1 MLLMEVVMLDR
12 NSKPVFIA
20 GGTGKTGRRVAER
33 LTANGIPVRIG
44 SRQAAPA
51 FDWNDRATWADAVS
65 GAGAAYIT
73 YYPDV
78 TMPGAVETVESFI
91 QLALE
96 KDCHRL
102 VFLSG
107 LGEEEARRAE
117 QVLIRS
123 GAEWTVVRA
132 AWFMQ
137 NFSESFFLEGVRA
150 GEVVFPADKVV
161 EPFVDADDI
170 ADIVAKALSEKGHA
184 GEIYEVTGPRL
195 MTFAEATGEIA
206 RATGRDIRYVPVDL
220 DAYVATMRDLG
231 VPDDEIQLLE
241 YLIGDVLDGRNESMT
256 DGVQRAL
263 GRAPRD
269 FADYARDAA
278 ATGMWRT

>member
-1 MLLMEVVMLDR
+1 MLTR
-12 NSKPVFIA
+12 NSQPVFIT

-33 LTANGIPVRIG
+33 LAANGIPVRIG
-44 SRQAAPA
+44 SRRAAPA
-51 FDWNDRATWADAVS
+51 FDWNDRTTWADAVS

-78 TMPGAVETVESFI
+78 TVPGAVETVEAFI

-96 KDCHRL
+96 NGCRRL

-107 LGEEEARRAE
+107 RGEEEARRAE

-137 NFSESFFLEGVRA
+137 NFSESFFLDGIRS

-170 ADIVAKALSEKGHA
+170 ADVAAKTLSEKGHA

-195 MTFAEATGEIA
+195 MTFAEATEEIA
-206 RATGRDIRYVPVDL
+206 KATGRNIGYVPVGL
-220 DAYVATMRDLG
+220 EAYVAALRDLG
-231 VPDDEIQLLE
+231 MPDGEIQLLE
-241 YLIGDVLDGRNESMT
+241 YLVRDVLDGRNESLA

-278 ATGMWRT
+278 ATGVWRI

>member
-1 MLLMEVVMLDR
+1 MLLMEVIMLDR

-33 LTANGIPVRIG
+33 LTARGIAVRIG

-51 FDWNDRATWADAVS
+51 FDWNDRATWAAAVS

-78 TMPGAVETVESFI
+78 TVPGAVETVESFI

-107 LGEEEARRAE
+107 RGEEEARRAE

-137 NFSESFFLEGVRA
+137 NFSESFFLDGIRA

-170 ADIVAKALSEKGHA
+170 ADIVAKALSEKGHT

-278 ATGMWRT
+278 ATGVWRT

>member
-51 FDWNDRATWADAVS
+51 FDWNDRATWAAAVS

-78 TMPGAVETVESFI
+78 TVPGAVETVESFI

-263 GRAPRD
+263 GRSPRD

-278 ATGMWRT
+278 ATGVWRT

>member
-33 LTANGIPVRIG
+33 LTARGIAVRIG

-51 FDWNDRATWADAVS
+51 FDWNDRATWAAAVS

-78 TMPGAVETVESFI
+78 TVPGAVETVESFI

-107 LGEEEARRAE
+107 RGEEEALRAE

-137 NFSESFFLEGVRA
+137 NFSESFFLDGIRA

-170 ADIVAKALSEKGHA
+170 ADIVAKALSEKGHI

-220 DAYVATMRDLG
+220 DAYVATMKDLG

-278 ATGMWRT
+278 ATGVWRT

>member
-1 MLLMEVVMLDR
+1 MLLMEVIMLDR
-12 NSKPVFIA
+12 NSEPVFIA

-33 LTANGIPVRIG
+33 LTARGIAVRIG

-78 TMPGAVETVESFI
+78 TVPGAVETVESFI

-107 LGEEEARRAE
+107 RGEEEARRAE

-137 NFSESFFLEGVRA
+137 NFSESFFLDGIRA

-170 ADIVAKALSEKGHA
+170 ADIVAKALSEKGHT

-195 MTFAEATGEIA
+195 MTFAEATSEIA

-278 ATGMWRT
+278 ATGVWRT

>member
-33 LTANGIPVRIG
+33 LTARGIAVRID

-78 TMPGAVETVESFI
+78 TMPGAVETVEAFI

-107 LGEEEARRAE
+107 RGEEEARRAE

-137 NFSESFFLEGVRA
+137 NFSESFFLDGIRA

-170 ADIVAKALSEKGHA
+170 ADIVAKALSEKGHT

>member
-1 MLLMEVVMLDR
+1 MLLMEVIMLDR

-33 LTANGIPVRIG
+33 LTARGIAVRIG

-51 FDWNDRATWADAVS
+51 FDWNDRATWAAAVS

-78 TMPGAVETVESFI
+78 TVPGAVETVESFI

-107 LGEEEARRAE
+107 RGEEEALRAE

-137 NFSESFFLEGVRA
+137 NFSESFFLDGIRA

>member
-1 MLLMEVVMLDR
+1 MLDR

-33 LTANGIPVRIG
+33 LTARGIAVRIG

-78 TMPGAVETVESFI
+78 TVPGAVETVEAFI

-107 LGEEEARRAE
+107 RGEEEARRAE

-137 NFSESFFLEGVRA
+137 NFSESFFLDGIRA

-170 ADIVAKALSEKGHA
+170 ADIVAKALSEKGHT

-195 MTFAEATGEIA
+195 MTFAEATSEIA

-278 ATGMWRT
+278 ATGVWRT

>member
-33 LTANGIPVRIG
+33 LTARGIAVRIG

-51 FDWNDRATWADAVS
+51 FDWNDRATWAAAVS

-78 TMPGAVETVESFI
+78 TVPGAVETVESFI

-107 LGEEEARRAE
+107 RGEEEARRAE

-137 NFSESFFLEGVRA
+137 NFSESFFLDGIRA

-170 ADIVAKALSEKGHA
+170 ADIVAKALSEKGHT

-195 MTFAEATGEIA
+195 MTFAEATSEIA

-220 DAYVATMRDLG
+220 DAYVAKMKDLG

>member
-1 MLLMEVVMLDR
+1 MSLMEVVMLDR

-33 LTANGIPVRIG
+33 LTARGIAVRIG

-51 FDWNDRATWADAVS
+51 FDWNDRATWAAAVS

-78 TMPGAVETVESFI
+78 TVPGAVETVESFI

-107 LGEEEARRAE
+107 RGEEEALRAE

-137 NFSESFFLEGVRA
+137 NFSESFFLDGIRA

-170 ADIVAKALSEKGHA
+170 ADIVAKALSEKGHT

-195 MTFAEATGEIA
+195 MTFAEATSEIA

-278 ATGMWRT
+278 ATGVWRT

>member
-1 MLLMEVVMLDR
+1 MLLMEVIMLDR

-51 FDWNDRATWADAVS
+51 FDWNDRTTWADAVS

-78 TMPGAVETVESFI
+78 TVPGAVETVESFI

-107 LGEEEARRAE
+107 RGEEEARRAE

-220 DAYVATMRDLG
+220 DAYVAKMKDLG

-278 ATGMWRT
+278 ATGVWRT

>member
-33 LTANGIPVRIG
+33 LTARGIAVRIG

-78 TMPGAVETVESFI
+78 TMPGAVETVEAFI

-107 LGEEEARRAE
+107 RGEEEALRAE

-137 NFSESFFLEGVRA
+137 NFSESFFLDGIRA

-170 ADIVAKALSEKGHA
+170 ADIVAKALSEKGHT

-278 ATGMWRT
+278 ATGVWRT

>member
-1 MLLMEVVMLDR
+1 
-12 NSKPVFIA
+12 
-20 GGTGKTGRRVAER
+20 
-33 LTANGIPVRIG
+33 
-44 SRQAAPA
+44 
-51 FDWNDRATWADAVS
+51 
-65 GAGAAYIT
+65 
-73 YYPDV
+73 
-78 TMPGAVETVESFI
+78 
-91 QLALE
+91 
-96 KDCHRL
+96 
-102 VFLSG
+102 
-107 LGEEEARRAE
+107 
-117 QVLIRS
+117 
-123 GAEWTVVRA
+123 
-132 AWFMQ
+132 MQ
-137 NFSESFFLEGVRA
+137 NFSESFFPDGIRA

-170 ADIVAKALSEKGHA
+170 ADIVAKALSEKGHI

-206 RATGRDIRYVPVDL
+206 RATRRDISYVPVDL

-278 ATGMWRT
+278 ATGVWRT

>member
-1 MLLMEVVMLDR
+1 MLLMEVIMLDR

-20 GGTGKTGRRVAER
+20 GGTGKTGRRVTER
-33 LTANGIPVRIG
+33 LTARGIAVRIG

-78 TMPGAVETVESFI
+78 TVPGAVETVESFI

-107 LGEEEARRAE
+107 RGEEEARRAE

-137 NFSESFFLEGVRA
+137 NFSESFFLDGIRA

-170 ADIVAKALSEKGHA
+170 ADIVAKALSEKGHT

-195 MTFAEATGEIA
+195 MTFAEATSEIA

-220 DAYVATMRDLG
+220 DAYVAKMKDLG

-278 ATGMWRT
+278 ATGVWRT

>member
-1 MLLMEVVMLDR
+1 MLLMEVIMLDR

-33 LTANGIPVRIG
+33 LTARGIAVRIG

-51 FDWNDRATWADAVS
+51 FDWNDRATWAAAVS

-78 TMPGAVETVESFI
+78 TVPGAVETVESFI

-96 KDCHRL
+96 KNCHRL

-278 ATGMWRT
+278 ATGVWRT

>member
-12 NSKPVFIA
+12 NSEPVFIA
-20 GGTGKTGRRVAER
+20 GGTGKTGRRVTER
-33 LTANGIPVRIG
+33 LTARGIAVRIG

-78 TMPGAVETVESFI
+78 TVPGAVETVESFI

-107 LGEEEARRAE
+107 RGEEEARRAE

-137 NFSESFFLEGVRA
+137 NFSESFFLDGIRA

-170 ADIVAKALSEKGHA
+170 ADIVAKALSEKGHT

-278 ATGMWRT
+278 ATGVWRT

>member
-1 MLLMEVVMLDR
+1 MSLMEVIMLDR

-33 LTANGIPVRIG
+33 LTAIGIAVRIG

-78 TMPGAVETVESFI
+78 TVPGAVETVESFI

-107 LGEEEARRAE
+107 RGEEEALRAE

-137 NFSESFFLEGVRA
+137 NFSESFFLDGIRA

-170 ADIVAKALSEKGHA
+170 ADIVAKALSEKGHI